1 MQYSIKTCYTL
12 SKYCNDPNVVNDHT
26 IVNLNSSNVVND
38 HTIVNL
44 NSSNVV
50 HDQFVVNCPNVVNY
64 QYKWAE
70 CSRLSNCCKWSKCC
84 DKM

>member
-1 MQYSIKTCYTL
+1 MQYSIKTCYIL

-26 IVNLNSSNVVND
+26 IVNLNSSNVVHD
-38 HTIVNL
+38 H
-44 NSSNVV
+44 
-50 HDQFVVNCPNVVNY
+50 FVVNCPNVVNY